1 MMHASAR
8 PAAHIKESAG
18 DRVFQAVILFF
29 SVLLMIVVAYP
40 LYFTVI
46 ASFSKPE
53 DVLLGRVMFWPKNI
67 SFESYQ
73 MVIAESRIWMGYG
86 NTILY
91 TVLGTLVN
99 LALTTM
105 MAYPL
110 SCKETPFRGPL
121 TFVASFTM
129 LFSGGLIPTYLLVRQ
144 LGMYNTIWAMLLPTA
159 ITTYNMLVMK
169 NFFQS
174 SIPHELKEAAYLDG
188 CTELQTLFRVVLP
201 LSGSIIAVM
210 VLFYGV
216 GHWNSWFNAAIYL
229 DDRAKYPLQ
238 LILREILISNDVSA
252 MGNELGANDQ
262 EMISENIK
270 YATIAVATLPI
281 MCVYPF
287 IQKYF
292 VTGVMIGSV
301 KG

>member
-1 MMHASAR
+1 MLQKRTRPEKVITVFNVLILLLVSFITLYPMLYVLFASVSDPVR
-8 PAAHIKESAG
+8 LIRSKG
-18 DRVFQAVILFF
+18 ILFHPLGF
-29 SVLLMIVVAYP
+29 TTMAYKLVLNNRSILTGYLNTIFLITVGTLCNVSVTALAAYVLSRQRYMLKRFFNLIVV
-40 LYFTVI
+40 I
-46 ASFSKPE
+46 
-53 DVLLGRVMFWPKNI
+53 
-67 SFESYQ
+67 
-73 MVIAESRIWMGYG
+73 
-86 NTILY
+86 
-91 TVLGTLVN
+91 
-99 LALTTM
+99 
-105 MAYPL
+105 
-110 SCKETPFRGPL
+110 
-121 TFVASFTM
+121 TM
-129 LFSGGLIPTYLLVRQ
+129 LFNGGLIPTYLVIKSYGLIDSRWALILPGLV
-144 LGMYNTIWAMLLPTA
+144 
-159 ITTYNMLVMK
+159 TTYNLMIMRTS
-169 NFFQS
+169 FEG
-174 SIPHELKEAAYLDG
+174 IPFSLEESAKIDG
-188 CTELQTLFRVVLP
+188 ASDFTVLIRIILP
-201 LSGSIIAVM
+201 LSKAIIAVM

>member
-1 MMHASAR
+1 MMLKRS
-8 PAAHIKESAG
+8 KGE
-18 DRVFQAVILFF
+18 RVFAAFNVLILLIVSFITLYPMVYVLFASVSDPARLIRSKGILFYPLGF
-29 SVLLMIVVAYP
+29 TSMAYKMVLNNRSILTGYMNTIFLITVGTLCNVAVTALAAYVLSRQRYMLKRFFNLIVV
-40 LYFTVI
+40 I
-46 ASFSKPE
+46 
-53 DVLLGRVMFWPKNI
+53 
-67 SFESYQ
+67 
-73 MVIAESRIWMGYG
+73 
-86 NTILY
+86 
-91 TVLGTLVN
+91 
-99 LALTTM
+99 
-105 MAYPL
+105 
-110 SCKETPFRGPL
+110 
-121 TFVASFTM
+121 TM
-129 LFSGGLIPTYLLVRQ
+129 LFNGGLIPTYLVIKSYGLINSRWALILPGLVTA
-144 LGMYNTIWAMLLPTA
+144 YNLMIMRTS
-159 ITTYNMLVMK
+159 
-169 NFFQS
+169 FEG
-174 SIPHELKEAAYLDG
+174 IPFSLEESAKIDG
-188 CTELQTLFRVVLP
+188 ANDFTVLTRIILP
-201 LSGSIIAVM
+201 LSKAIIAVM

-252 MGNELGANDQ
+252 MGNDLGANDQ